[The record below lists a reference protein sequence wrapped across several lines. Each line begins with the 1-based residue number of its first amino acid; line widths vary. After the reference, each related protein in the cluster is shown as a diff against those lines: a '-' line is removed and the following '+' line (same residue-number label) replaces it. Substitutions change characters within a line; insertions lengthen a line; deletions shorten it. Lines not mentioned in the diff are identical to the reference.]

1 MFIEVRKHLTAEDF
15 MQLSQM
21 VPELMNELE
30 RKYNNGELDNQ
41 DREIGLI
48 V

>member
-1 MFIEVRKHLTAEDF
+1 

-30 RKYNNGELDNQ
+30 RKYHSGELDNQ